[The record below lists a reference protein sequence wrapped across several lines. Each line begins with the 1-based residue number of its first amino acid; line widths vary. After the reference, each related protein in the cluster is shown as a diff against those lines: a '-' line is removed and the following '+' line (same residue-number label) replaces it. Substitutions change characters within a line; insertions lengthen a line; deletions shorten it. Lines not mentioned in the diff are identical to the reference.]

1 MGSGVTAEQR
11 QRMIAEAAYF
21 RAQRRGF
28 QIGNPLED
36 WLAAE
41 AEIDRVLDGSDGDRL
56 SITQQELDELMAR
69 ADQAQLELLAESL
82 KIKLAERKNAG
93 GELPR
98 LNGTDSLAWE
108 ALSAALASI
117 TSTRK

>member
-1 MGSGVTAEQR
+1 MGAGVTAEQR

-28 QIGNPLED
+28 QGGNPLED

-41 AEIDRVLDGSDGDRL
+41 AEIDCLLRGSDGNRL

-82 KIKLAERKNAG
+82 RIRLAERKEAG

-98 LNGTDSLAWE
+98 MNGADALAWE

-117 TSTRK
+117 GSGRK

>member
-1 MGSGVTAEQR
+1 MGSDVTGEQR

-28 QIGNPLED
+28 QGNPLED

-41 AEIDRVLDGSDGDRL
+41 AEIDRVLAESDGNRL
-56 SITQQELDELMAR
+56 SITQQELEELMAR

-82 KIKLAERKNAG
+82 KIRLAERAKAG

-98 LNGTDSLAWE
+98 MNGADSLAWE

-117 TSTRK
+117 ASGRK